1 MFESFSRKRK
11 LALFAATL
19 LSSLAINGCIESQF
33 TLAHSSVLP
42 KSITLPPGLTRK
54 DVSVEVQF
62 LAPLKGP
69 NAKLI
74 VSDRRGKKLSEVK
87 GMWQGDAFKSA
98 DGSLEELRFV
108 SCGLGFCFGQDG
120 QVVALFYVFDD
131 SAAWLDLT
139 GGRLPQCPKKR
150 GLVMDTEKNREDG
163 VTCIAE
169 YGHRKTHP

>member
-1 MFESFSRKRK
+1 MRASSSASQVEGILLEALMHKGK

-62 LAPLKGP
+62 LTPLKGP

-74 VSDRRGKKLSEVK
+74 VSDRRGKKLFEVR
-87 GMWQGDAFKSA
+87 GMWQGDAFESA
-98 DGSLEELRFV
+98 DGSLEEFRFV
-108 SCGLGFCFGQDG
+108 PCGLGFCFGQDG

-131 SAAWLDLT
+131 SAA
-139 GGRLPQCPKKR
+139 
-150 GLVMDTEKNREDG
+150 
-163 VTCIAE
+163 
-169 YGHRKTHP
+169 